1 MKLIDLFKQQVV
13 IKGSIGIPCQT
24 TMLAGYKHKSKP
36 IAQGKVLGD
45 FYCSK
50 TNITSLKQ
58 GPSWVGGNFSCHDT
72 KITSLEGGPSYVGGN
87 FSCYGTNITSLEQVP
102 SWVGGHFN
110 CVVTKITSL
119 HNIHKQIKHIGG
131 QLYLSNTVKSHILG
145 VMFITGLDKI
155 EIDKGNKI
163 QKQVENIINKH
174 LADDRNVHL
183 VQEELLEAGLKEFAK
198 L

>member
-1 MKLIDLFKQQVV
+1 MKLIDLFEQQVV
-13 IKGSIGIPCQT
+13 IQGSVWIPLET
-24 TMLAGYKHKSKP
+24 TTFVGYKHKGKL
-36 IAQGKVLGD
+36 IAQAKVLGN
-45 FYCSK
+45 FNCSH
-50 TNITSLKQ
+50 TN
-58 GPSWVGGNFSCHDT
+58 
-72 KITSLEGGPSYVGGN
+72 ITSLEGGPSYVGGN